1 MSTPS
6 FDRFKD
12 GYLEHLER
20 GPYSV
25 LGGESHEYYISVKV
39 QEFMSLVRRS
49 GVSPGVVIDVGCGIG
64 VAERLLSSHCTFL
77 AGCDLSYEMLRQA
90 LIGRPMNCSF
100 IQGTGLSLPFI
111 SKGADALFSFS
122 LFHHVP
128 KDSHLAL
135 VQEMKRVLKPGGLL
149 AIFEHNPFNPLT
161 RYVVKH
167 SEVDRDAHLL
177 TPAWLRECMT
187 NAGLKPICKKY
198 IIFFPRW
205 FAFLKSLEDRLGW
218 FPLGGEYLISAIR

>member
-1 MSTPS
+1 LSTPS

-12 GYLEHLER
+12 GYLGHLER
-20 GPYSV
+20 GPYSI
-25 LGGESHEYYISVKV
+25 LGGEPHEYYIFVKV
-39 QEFMSLVRRS
+39 QELMSLFRKT
-49 GVSPGVVIDVGCGIG
+49 GVSPDVVIDVGCGIG
-64 VAERLLSSHCTFL
+64 VAERLLSPHCTFL
-77 AGCDLSYEMLRQA
+77 AGCDLSFEMLKQA
-90 LIGRPMNCSF
+90 LTGRPSNCSF

-111 SKGADALFSFS
+111 SEGADALFSFS

-128 KDSHLAL
+128 KEFHVAL

-167 SEVDRDAHLL
+167 CEVDRDAHLL
-177 TPAWLRECMT
+177 APGWLRKCMSS
-187 NAGLKPICKKY
+187 AGLRPITKKF

-205 FAFLKSLEDRLGW
+205 FTFLKRLEGRLGW
-218 FPLGGEYLISAIR
+218 LPLGGQYLVSAIR